1 MERLLGSPLGEV
13 SLEPPGDGS
22 GGEERRPVVRTY
34 GCSGLEVLLG
44 VRRSGTWF
52 FGKDRQGRKR
62 VRKKGG
68 KREQEPDD
76 SHSMW
81 EETLRG
87 CKVGRREASCCKL
100 TQRKVQ
106 GAPSLG
112 VLRTGQARAPG
123 IRVGGSEPLLAG
135 RPSV

>member
-1 MERLLGSPLGEV
+1 MERIPRSPLVEV
-13 SLEPPGDGS
+13 SLEPPGDRS

-34 GCSGLEVLLG
+34 GCSGLEVLQG
-44 VRRSGTWF
+44 VRKSGTWF
-52 FGKDRQGRKR
+52 SEKDRQGRKR
-62 VRKKGG
+62 VRRKGG
-68 KREQEPDD
+68 KREPEPDD

-87 CKVGRREASCCKL
+87 CKVRRREASCCQL

-123 IRVGGSEPLLAG
+123 IHVGGSESLLAG
-135 RPSV
+135 RPSG